1 MKPPFAAVA
10 SDVVGQVRT
19 FPAGEIPHGLLD
31 GDAPAAAS
39 VAGLDGWRIERADRD
54 EIMVM
59 APECNPGAM
68 TLSPKERALASR
80 LLYSLARDLLDL
92 KEQHQA
98 A

>member
-1 MKPPFAAVA
+1 MKPLFAAVA
-10 SDVVGQVRT
+10 SDVVGQVRA

-31 GDAPAAAS
+31 GDAPPAAS
-39 VAGLDGWRIERADRD
+39 VGGLDGWRIEHGDRD

-59 APECNPGAM
+59 APDCDPGAL
-68 TLSPKERALASR
+68 TLSPKDRSLASR

-92 KEQHQA
+92 KGQHQA